1 METITNLEQQ
11 NVALEVTEN
20 SKIYLQTAAS
30 WSKFLAILSFVGLA
44 IAALAGIVMIPF
56 GSYVS
61 SYAQLPFLLP
71 SMGSVYIMLAV
82 IMFFPTLF
90 LYRFSQKTTKA
101 LAINNATELEEAFN
115 FIKRYWKFK
124 GILAIIYLGWIVF
137 LVPIA
142 AIMALAAR

>member
-44 IAALAGIVMIPF
+44 IAALAGIIMIPF

-61 SYAQLPFLLP
+61 SYTHLPFLLP
-71 SMGSVYIMLAV
+71 SMSIVYIMLAV

-142 AIMALAAR
+142 AIIALAAR